1 MSFCTAR
8 AVELSRTSTV
18 SLMEKRHR
26 MLGVRGLS
34 RIFHGLA
41 AAFTECLLRLLTRHR
56 NAFRLYGSI
65 ILPKELWTSEV
76 LSS

>member
-18 SLMEKRHR
+18 FLMGKRHR
-26 MLGVRGLS
+26 MLSVR
-34 RIFHGLA
+34 R
-41 AAFTECLLRLLTRHR
+41 LLRGFHVLAVAFIGSSLRFLTRHR
-56 NAFRLYGSI
+56 FAFELYGSI
-65 ILPKELWTSEV
+65 ILAKELWTSEV